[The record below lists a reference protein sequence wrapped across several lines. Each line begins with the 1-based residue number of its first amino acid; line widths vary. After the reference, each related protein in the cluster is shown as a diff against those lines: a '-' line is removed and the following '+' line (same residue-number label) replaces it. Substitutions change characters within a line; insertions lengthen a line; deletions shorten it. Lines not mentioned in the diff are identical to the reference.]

1 MPEEE
6 IIEAV
11 ADLRHH
17 DQHAGLVIGG
27 EELEGHGVGG
37 GDRLEGLAEG
47 FEGGGTGVAGA
58 GCVGAEVHA
67 HEEGVGGRVAVLR
80 GVDDVQVVLDQEVG
94 DGADDPGPVGA
105 GEGEDEA
112 HVERIGLC

>member
-1 MPEEE
+1 M
-6 IIEAV
+6 

-17 DQHAGLVIGG
+17 DQHAGLVICG

-37 GDRLEGLAEG
+37 GDGVEGLAEG
-47 FEGGGTGVAGA
+47 FDGRGAGVAGP
-58 GCVGAEVHA
+58 GCCVGAEVHA
-67 HEEGVGGRVAVLR
+67 HEEAVGGRVAVLR
-80 GVDDVQVVLDQEVG
+80 GVDDVQVVLDQEAG
-94 DGADDPGPVGA
+94 DGADDPGPVRA